1 MIKQN
6 APAAIHTTTD
16 VTGVTGSEVWTL
28 TSLDFNSLLVR
39 VYGGFAA
46 TTGASA
52 TSSVS
57 ARIQTSPDGGTTF
70 YDVCQTGSIVGTSNV
85 VVGSAIMAVVGVEKG
100 ASSYLGTTAVS
111 ATLGASAVAHMPLF
125 RTMKTIFNY
134 AGTAGTANLTVDFL
148 PTDQDYR

>member
-16 VTGVTGSEVWTL
+16 ATGVTGSEVWTL

-46 TTGASA
+46 TTNATA

-57 ARIQTSPDGGTTF
+57 ATIQTSPDGGTTF
-70 YDVCQTGSIVGTSNV
+70 YDVCQTGSIVGTANV
-85 VVGSAIMAVVGVEKG
+85 AVGSAVMAVVGVEKG
-100 ASSYLGTTAVS
+100 ASSYLGTTVIA
-111 ATLGASAVAHMPLF
+111 AKLGAATVGHMPLF
-125 RTMKTIFNY
+125 RTMKTIFTY
-134 AGTAGTANLTVDFL
+134 VGTQGTANLTVDFL